1 MRMQELPNLVACIVS
16 IKKDCY
22 RMAGITRLLQ
32 PQTFH
37 FGWFGRIMAQR
48 DEEKNE
54 ASLREQT

>member
-1 MRMQELPNLVACIVS
+1 MQELPNRIARIVS
-16 IKKDCY
+16 IRKDCF
-22 RMAGITRLLQ
+22 RIAGITRLLQ

-37 FGWFGRIMAQR
+37 SGWFGRIMAQR